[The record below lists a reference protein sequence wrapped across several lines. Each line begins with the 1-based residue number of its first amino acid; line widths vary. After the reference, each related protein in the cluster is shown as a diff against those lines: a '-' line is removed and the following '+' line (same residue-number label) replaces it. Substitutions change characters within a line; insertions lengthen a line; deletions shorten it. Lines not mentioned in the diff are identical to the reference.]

1 MDFGVGFL
9 SNNIMLPFLDFFYG
23 IVPNYG
29 LAIIALTLVVRFV
42 LFPVSANQLRS
53 MRRMKIANPVMQQ
66 RIKEVQERYKSD
78 PAKQQEELAKVNSA
92 NFKEFGNPLSGCLP
106 ALVQLP
112 ILFALFATLR
122 GSPFAD
128 INYSLNFQIS
138 APDSQAQI
146 QHQPFT
152 SPSQNVYFADRVHFP
167 VLATA
172 VNGTTLA
179 IGEQS
184 KIVLQTAQGKDFNEL
199 ATEYPDVELTTKWK
213 VTKGQDLVDVLE
225 DGTVVAKQAGE
236 VTVQATVPGL
246 ASNKGFLFI
255 KALGKTGVTNAD
267 GSINWDIVI
276 MVLGFGISLYAN
288 QSISSGSTPK
298 PSNAPPEASQQETM
312 NKLTPIIFSG
322 MFLFFPLPSG
332 VMLYM
337 LIANIFQTLQAF
349 IVAKEPLPEN
359 LQKLVAVSA
368 NANTTSKPNAKSD
381 SKAIASSKSE
391 SSKSESSKA
400 TPADSKSK
408 STTIVDDK
416 DKDSKAPTKSALP
429 FEPNTSKKKKK
440 GS

>member
-1 MDFGVGFL
+1 
-9 SNNIMLPFLDFFYG
+9 
-23 IVPNYG
+23 
-29 LAIIALTLVVRFV
+29 
-42 LFPVSANQLRS
+42 
-53 MRRMKIANPVMQQ
+53 MKIANPVMQQ

-78 PAKQQEELAKVNSA
+78 PAKQQEEVSKVNSA

-106 ALVQLP
+106 ALIQLP

-128 INYSLNFQIS
+128 INYALNFQV
-138 APDSQAQI
+138 ATPETAAQV

-172 VNGTTLA
+172 VNGTNLA

-184 KIVLQTAQGKDFNEL
+184 KIVLQTSLGKDFNAL
-199 ATEYPDVELTTKWK
+199 STEYPDVDMTTRWK
-213 VTKGQDLVDVLE
+213 VTKGADLVEVLD
-225 DGTVVAKQAGE
+225 DGTVIAKQAGD

-267 GSINWDIVI
+267 GSINWDIVV

-288 QSISSGSTPK
+288 QNISSGSTPK
-298 PSNAPPEASQQETM
+298 PSNATPEASQQDTM

-368 NANTTSKPNAKSD
+368 NSAPSVKTSVSG
-381 SKAIASSKSE
+381 KSE
-391 SSKSESSKA
+391 PTKTVDTK
-400 TPADSKSK
+400 TKVV
-408 STTIVDDK
+408 VDDK
-416 DKDSKAPTKSALP
+416 DKDATSPTKSALP
-429 FEPNTSKKKKK
+429 FEPNSSNKKKKK

>member
-23 IVPNYG
+23 LVPSYG
-29 LAIIALTLVVRFV
+29 LAIIALTLVVRFA

-66 RIKEVQERYKSD
+66 RIKEAQERYKND
-78 PAKQQEELAKVNSA
+78 PAKQQEEVGKVNAA

-106 ALVQLP
+106 AIVQLP

-128 INYSLNFQIS
+128 INYSVNFQVA
-138 APDSQAQI
+138 APAVEAAAPATEGQAQI
-146 QHQPFT
+146 RQPFT
-152 SPSQNVYFADRVHFP
+152 TASQNVYFADRVHFP

-172 VNGTTLA
+172 INGTNLA

-184 KIVLQTAQGKDFNEL
+184 KIILQTSQGKDFGTL
-199 ATEYPDVELTTKWK
+199 SAEYPDVEMTPVWK
-213 VTKGQDLVDVLE
+213 VIKGQDLVEVSA
-225 DGTVVAKQAGE
+225 DGTVTAKQAGD

-267 GSINWDIVI
+267 GSINWDIIV
-276 MVLGFGISLYAN
+276 MVLGFGVSLYAN
-288 QSISSGSTPK
+288 QNISSGSTPK
-298 PSNAPPEASQQETM
+298 PSNPSPESSQQETM

-359 LQKLVAVSA
+359 LQKLVMVSEGSTGISKSDA
-368 NANTTSKPNAKSD
+368 KTITSSKSDTSKPA
-381 SKAIASSKSE
+381 AESKSN
-391 SSKSESSKA
+391 
-400 TPADSKSK
+400 
-408 STTIVDDK
+408 STTVVDDK
-416 DKDSKAPTKSALP
+416 GKDGKSPTKSALP
-429 FEPNTSKKKKK
+429 FEPKSSKKNKKN
-440 GS
+440 

>member
-23 IVPNYG
+23 IVPSYG
-29 LAIIALTLVVRFV
+29 LAIIALTLVVRFA

-138 APDSQAQI
+138 PVENQAQI
-146 QHQPFT
+146 IHQPFT
-152 SPSQNVYFADRVHFP
+152 SPSQNVYFADRVHYP

-172 VNGTTLA
+172 LNGTNLA

-184 KIVLQTAQGKDFNEL
+184 KIILQTAQGQDFKAL
-199 ATEYPDVELTTKWK
+199 AAEYPDVELTPKWK
-213 VTKGQDLVDVLE
+213 VTKGQDLVEVLD
-225 DGTVVAKQAGE
+225 DGTVVAKQTGE

-288 QSISSGSTPK
+288 QAISSGSTPK
-298 PSNAPPEASQQETM
+298 NDNPSPETAQQDTM

-359 LQKLVAVSA
+359 LQKLVTVSA
-368 NANTTSKPNAKSD
+368 SAAPA
-381 SKAIASSKSE
+381 SKAKTESKVITPSKAE
-391 SSKSESSKA
+391 SSKIPFDAKTKKA
-400 TPADSKSK
+400 TVVDDQDKGSKS
-408 STTIVDDK
+408 
-416 DKDSKAPTKSALP
+416 PTKSALP
-429 FEPNTSKKKKK
+429 FEPNSNSSKKKKK
-440 GS
+440 S

>member
-1 MDFGVGFL
+1 
-9 SNNIMLPFLDFFYG
+9 
-23 IVPNYG
+23 
-29 LAIIALTLVVRFV
+29 LAIIALTLVVRFA

-66 RIKEVQERYKSD
+66 RIKEVQERYKND
-78 PAKQQEELAKVNSA
+78 PAKQQEEVGKVNSA

-106 ALVQLP
+106 AIVQLP

-128 INYSLNFQIS
+128 INYSVNFQIA
-138 APDSQAQI
+138 APAADAQP
-146 QHQPFT
+146 QPHQPFT
-152 SPSQNVYFADRVHFP
+152 TASQNVYFADRVHFP

-172 VNGTTLA
+172 TNGTNLA

-184 KIVLQTAQGKDFNEL
+184 KIVLQTSQGQDFTTL
-199 ATEYPDVELTTKWK
+199 SAEYPDVEMTPVWK
-213 VTKGQDLVDVLE
+213 VIKGQDLVEVSA
-225 DGTVVAKQAGE
+225 DGTVIAKQAGD

-267 GSINWDIVI
+267 GSINWDIII

-288 QSISSGSTPK
+288 QNISSGSTPK
-298 PSNAPPEASQQETM
+298 PSNPSPESSQQETM

-359 LQKLVAVSA
+359 LQKLVTVSA
-368 NANTTSKPNAKSD
+368 GNSSP
-381 SKAIASSKSE
+381 ASSKSDAKTIT
-391 SSKSESSKA
+391 SGKSETKNN
-400 TPADSKSK
+400 
-408 STTIVDDK
+408 STTVVDDK
-416 DKDSKAPTKSALP
+416 DKDGKSPTKSALP
-429 FEPNTSKKKKK
+429 FEPKSSKKNKKN
-440 GS
+440 

>member
-106 ALVQLP
+106 AIIQLP

-128 INYSLNFQIS
+128 INYSLNFQI
-138 APDSQAQI
+138 ATPENAAQI

-172 VNGTTLA
+172 VNGTNIA

-184 KIVLQTAQGKDFNEL
+184 KIVLQTSQGKDFNAL
-199 ATEYPDVELTTKWK
+199 ATEYPDVELTTRWK
-213 VTKGQDLVDVLE
+213 VTKGQDLVEVLE
-225 DGTVVAKQAGE
+225 DGTVIAKQAGD

-288 QSISSGSTPK
+288 QNISSGSTPK
-298 PSNAPPEASQQETM
+298 PSNPSPETSQQDTM

-368 NANTTSKPNAKSD
+368 NSAPTAKATKAD
-381 SKAIASSKSE
+381 SKSTVSSKSE
-391 SSKSESSKA
+391 PTKTVEAKNKQ
-400 TPADSKSK
+400 TVV
-408 STTIVDDK
+408 VDDK
-416 DKDSKAPTKSALP
+416 DKDTKSPTKSALP
-429 FEPNTSKKKKK
+429 FEPNSSNKKKKK

>member
-23 IVPNYG
+23 IVPSYG

-106 ALVQLP
+106 AIVQLP

-138 APDSQAQI
+138 QPDAKAESQRQA
-146 QHQPFT
+146 FT
-152 SPSQNVYFADRVHFP
+152 SPSQNVYFADRVHYP

-172 VNGTTLA
+172 VDGTNLVV
-179 IGEQS
+179 GEHS
-184 KIVLQTAQGKDFNEL
+184 KIILQTSEGKDFKVL
-199 ATEYPDVELTTKWK
+199 SSDYPDINLNPSWN
-213 VTKGQDLVDVLE
+213 VTKGQELVGISE
-225 DGTVVAKQAGE
+225 DGTVTAKQAGE
-236 VTVQATVPGL
+236 ATIQVTVPGL

-276 MVLGFGISLYAN
+276 MVLGFGVSLYAN

-298 PSNAPPEASQQETM
+298 PINSTPEASQQDTM

-349 IVAKEPLPEN
+349 IVAKEALPEN
-359 LQKLVAVSA
+359 LQKLVVASGVSTTVA
-368 NANTTSKPNAKSD
+368 SSSGKSSSTSKPEPSKLTIDTKSGATSIVEDKASD
-381 SKAIASSKSE
+381 SNS
-391 SSKSESSKA
+391 
-400 TPADSKSK
+400 
-408 STTIVDDK
+408 
-416 DKDSKAPTKSALP
+416 PTKSALP
-429 FEPNTSKKKKK
+429 FEPNSQTKKKKK
-440 GS
+440 

>member
-23 IVPNYG
+23 IVPSYG
-29 LAIIALTLVVRFV
+29 LAIIALTLVVRFA

-138 APDSQAQI
+138 PAENQAQI
-146 QHQPFT
+146 IHQPFT
-152 SPSQNVYFADRVHFP
+152 SPSQNVYFADRVHYP

-172 VNGTTLA
+172 VNGTNLA

-184 KIVLQTAQGKDFNEL
+184 KIILQTAQGQDFKAL
-199 ATEYPDVELTTKWK
+199 AAEYPDVELTPTWK
-213 VTKGQDLVDVLE
+213 VTKGQDLVDVLD

-276 MVLGFGISLYAN
+276 MVLGFGVSLYAN
-288 QSISSGSTPK
+288 QAISSGSTPK
-298 PSNAPPEASQQETM
+298 NDSPSPETAQQDTM

-359 LQKLVAVSA
+359 LQKLVTVSA
-368 NANTTSKPNAKSD
+368 NAAPA
-381 SKAIASSKSE
+381 SKAKTETKSITPSKAE
-391 SSKSESSKA
+391 SSKIPFDAKAKKA
-400 TPADSKSK
+400 TV
-408 STTIVDDK
+408 VDDK
-416 DKDSKAPTKSALP
+416 AKDGKTPTKSALP
-429 FEPNTSKKKKK
+429 FEPNANSSKKKKK
-440 GS
+440 S

>member
-78 PAKQQEELAKVNSA
+78 PAKQQEEVSKVNSA

-106 ALVQLP
+106 ALIQLP

-128 INYSLNFQIS
+128 INYALNFQV
-138 APDSQAQI
+138 ATPETAAQV

-172 VNGTTLA
+172 VNGTNLA

-184 KIVLQTAQGKDFNEL
+184 KIVLQTSLGKDFNAL
-199 ATEYPDVELTTKWK
+199 STEYPDVEMTTRWK
-213 VTKGQDLVDVLE
+213 VTKGADLVEVLE
-225 DGTVVAKQAGE
+225 DGTVIAKQAGD

-267 GSINWDIVI
+267 GSINWDIVV
-276 MVLGFGISLYAN
+276 MVMGFGISLYAN
-288 QSISSGSTPK
+288 QNISSGSTPK
-298 PSNAPPEASQQETM
+298 PSNATPEASQQDTM

-359 LQKLVAVSA
+359 LQKLVAVAANSA
-368 NANTTSKPNAKSD
+368 PVAKTS
-381 SKAIASSKSE
+381 SKTDGKASVSSKSE
-391 SSKSESSKA
+391 TKTVDAK
-400 TPADSKSK
+400 TKVV
-408 STTIVDDK
+408 VDDK
-416 DKDSKAPTKSALP
+416 DKDAKSPTKSALP
-429 FEPNTSKKKKK
+429 FEPNSSNKKKKK
-440 GS
+440 DS

>member
-23 IVPNYG
+23 IVPSYG

-106 ALVQLP
+106 AIVQLP

-128 INYSLNFQIS
+128 INYSLNFQVS
-138 APDSQAQI
+138 APTDSQAQV

-184 KIVLQTAQGKDFNEL
+184 KIILQTAQGQDFQAL
-199 ATEYPDVELTTKWK
+199 SDEYPDVEMSPVWK
-213 VTKGQDLVDVLE
+213 VTKGQDLVEVLA
-225 DGTVVAKQAGE
+225 DGTVIAKQAGD
-236 VTVQATVPGL
+236 VTVQVAVPGL

-255 KALGKTGVTNAD
+255 KALGKTGATNPD
-267 GSINWDIVI
+267 GSVNWDIVV
-276 MVLGFGISLYAN
+276 MVLGFGLSLYAN

-298 PSNAPPEASQQETM
+298 SSDPKPEASQQDTM

-359 LQKLVAVSA
+359 LQKLVSVSA
-368 NANTTSKPNAKSD
+368 NAAPATKANPKID
-381 SKAIASSKSE
+381 SKTISSSKSE
-391 SSKSESSKA
+391 SN
-400 TPADSKSK
+400 P
-408 STTIVDDK
+408 TTVVEDK
-416 DKDSKAPTKSALP
+416 DKDGKAPTKSALP
-429 FEPNTSKKKKK
+429 FEPNSSKKKKK
-440 GS
+440 G

>member
-106 ALVQLP
+106 AIIQLP

-128 INYSLNFQIS
+128 INYSLNFQI
-138 APDSQAQI
+138 ATPENTAQI

-152 SPSQNVYFADRVHFP
+152 SPSQNVYFADRVHYP

-172 VNGTTLA
+172 ENGTNLA
-179 IGEQS
+179 IGEKS
-184 KIVLQTAQGKDFNEL
+184 KIVLQTSEGKDFNAL
-199 ATEYPDVELTTKWK
+199 SNEYPDIDLTTKWK
-213 VTKGQDLVDVLE
+213 VTKGQDLVEVLE
-225 DGTVVAKQAGE
+225 DGTVIAKQAGD

-255 KALGKTGVTNAD
+255 KALGKTGVKNAD

-276 MVLGFGISLYAN
+276 MVLGFGVSLYAN

-298 PSNAPPEASQQETM
+298 MANATPESSQQETM

-368 NANTTSKPNAKSD
+368 SSGAASSKAEG
-381 SKAIASSKSE
+381 KAIASSKTE
-391 SSKSESSKA
+391 TSKIPFDAKAKA
-400 TPADSKSK
+400 TL
-408 STTIVDDK
+408 VDDK
-416 DKDSKAPTKSALP
+416 DKDSKSPTKSAIP
-429 FEPNTSKKKKK
+429 FEPNSSNSKKKKK

>member
-23 IVPNYG
+23 IVPSYG
-29 LAIIALTLVVRFV
+29 LAIIALTLVVRFA

-106 ALVQLP
+106 AIVQLP

-128 INYSLNFQIS
+128 INYSLNFQIA
-138 APDSQAQI
+138 APAENQAQI
-146 QHQPFT
+146 VHQPFT
-152 SPSQNVYFADRVHFP
+152 SPSQNVYFADRIHYP

-184 KIVLQTAQGKDFNEL
+184 KIVFQTAQGQDFQAL
-199 ATEYPDVELTTKWK
+199 SAEYPDVEMTPRWK
-213 VTKGQDLVDVLE
+213 VTKGQELVDVLE

-246 ASNKGFLFI
+246 AANKGFLFI

-276 MVLGFGISLYAN
+276 MVLGFGLSLYAN
-288 QSISSGSTPK
+288 QNISGGSAPK
-298 PSNAPPEASQQETM
+298 PNNPTPEASQQDTM

-368 NANTTSKPNAKSD
+368 GATDSGKAKTEAKSI
-381 SKAIASSKSE
+381 KPSKSE
-391 SSKSESSKA
+391 SSKIPFDAKDKKA
-400 TPADSKSK
+400 TV
-408 STTIVDDK
+408 VDEQ
-416 DKDSKAPTKSALP
+416 DKDSKSPTKSALP
-429 FEPNTSKKKKK
+429 FEPNSSKKKKK
-440 GS
+440 N

>member
-78 PAKQQEELAKVNSA
+78 PAKQQEEVSKVNSA

-106 ALVQLP
+106 ALIQLP

-128 INYSLNFQIS
+128 INYALNFQV
-138 APDSQAQI
+138 ATPETAAQI

-172 VNGTTLA
+172 VNGTNLA

-184 KIVLQTAQGKDFNEL
+184 KIVLQTSLGKDFNAL
-199 ATEYPDVELTTKWK
+199 STEYPDVEMTTRWK
-213 VTKGQDLVDVLE
+213 VTKGADLVEVLD
-225 DGTVVAKQAGE
+225 DGTVIAKQAGD

-288 QSISSGSTPK
+288 QNISSGSTPK
-298 PSNAPPEASQQETM
+298 PSNATPEASQQDTM

-359 LQKLVAVSA
+359 LQKLVAISA
-368 NANTTSKPNAKSD
+368 NSAPAAKT
-381 SKAIASSKSE
+381 SSKSE
-391 SSKSESSKA
+391 PTKTVDAK
-400 TPADSKSK
+400 TKVV
-408 STTIVDDK
+408 VDDK
-416 DKDSKAPTKSALP
+416 DKDPKSPTKSALP
-429 FEPNTSKKKKK
+429 FEPNSSNKKKKK